1 MPQSL
6 KMQGHIYR
14 HRKNKDI
21 KCLYNNVH
29 IYNIRLA
36 GCMYSLTA
44 DTIGLFSIDPKH
56 FLSYLILG

>member
-21 KCLYNNVH
+21 KCFYKNVH
-29 IYNIRLA
+29 ISNIRLA
-36 GCMYSLTA
+36 GCMCSLTA
-44 DTIGLFSIDPKH
+44 ESFGLFSIDH
-56 FLSYLILG
+56 EHVQGYSTFR